1 MSTNKILAGI
11 LTGVAI
17 GILIAPAKGAETR
30 KKISDKVDEASD
42 HLKDVVEKL
51 RNKANGMAD
60 QGIDNIEK
68 AEMQIHGAL
77 QS

>member
-42 HLKDVVEKL
+42 HLKDVVEKF

-60 QGIDNIEK
+60 QGIDNIEN
-68 AEMQIHGAL
+68 AEMQIHDAL